1 MQGRGS
7 PTFSTLFQLGHE
19 LQESGRVEEAIDC
32 YERAI
37 RIDGEV
43 PEAHN
48 NLACAFLTLGQWE
61 HGAAALE
68 KALALRTEYA
78 AALDNLGLVRAHFER
93 HDEAVTLFARAADAE
108 PANARIHVHL
118 GDALL
123 ALQQYPQAQAAF
135 EAALRLAPYD
145 AAAHNGLGVA
155 LDELGQTKEAAGSF
169 RAALAVNPEFA
180 SATCNLGNVLLKAG
194 DIDGATACYERA
206 VALDP
211 RHGGYHWCLVNIR
224 AGAIGRRHLAQME
237 RLGTEMDTLPFAR
250 QIDLHFA
257 LASVYEHAGRYG
269 DAFQHLHAGNSQKRS
284 RIDYDE
290 RAQLNFFASLEG
302 AFSQAFLDAMHDC
315 GNPSARPAF
324 VFGMPR
330 SGTTLVEQ
338 LLAAH
343 PAVAAAGELH
353 VFEHAVSQELMVP
366 GMTLPQ
372 LRNSIRALGD
382 RYVSATDDL
391 AGGAARVTDKL
402 PHNFCFAP
410 LIHLALPNARMVH
423 VRRDRLDTCLSSYG
437 VHFERENLPYSY
449 DLGELGRYYSAY
461 ERLMAKW
468 RALLPADRFVEVDY
482 ERIVHDFEAQARR
495 LVMFCGLP
503 WDAKTLAFHEVRRTV
518 RTASKAQVRRPLYG
532 SSVGRGHR
540 FALHLG
546 PLIEALT
553 S

>member
-1 MQGRGS
+1 MQGRES
-7 PTFSTLFQLGHE
+7 PTFSKLFQMG
-19 LQESGRVEEAIDC
+19 QERQQSGRVREAIG
-32 YERAI
+32 YYKRAI
-37 RIDGEV
+37 GADGEV

-48 NLACAFLTLGQWE
+48 NLACAFLSLGQWE
-61 HGAAALE
+61 DGAAALE
-68 KALALRTEYA
+68 KALALRPEYA
-78 AALDNLGLVRAHFER
+78 AALDNLGLVRANFER
-93 HDEAVTLFARAADAE
+93 YDEAVILYARAAAAD
-108 PANARIHVHL
+108 PTNAKIQVHL

-135 EAALRLAPYD
+135 EAALQLAPHD
-145 AAAHNGLGVA
+145 AAAHNGLGLA
-155 LDELGQTKEAAGSF
+155 LDELGHIKEAEDSF
-169 RAALAVNPEFA
+169 RAALAVNPAFA

-194 DIDGATACYERA
+194 DIDGATACFERA
-206 VALDP
+206 LALEP
-211 RHGGYHWCLVNIR
+211 RHGGFHWCLVNIR
-224 AGAIGRRHLAQME
+224 AGAIDAGHLARME
-237 RLGTEMDTLPFAR
+237 RLGTEIDTLPLAQ

-257 LASVYEHAGRYG
+257 LASAYEHAGRYD
-269 DAFQHLHAGNSQKRS
+269 DAFQHLDAGNTQKRS

-302 AFSQAFLDAMHDC
+302 AFSEAFIDAMHDC
-315 GNPSARPAF
+315 GNPSARPIF

-343 PAVAAAGELH
+343 PAVTAAGELH
-353 VFEHAVSQELMVP
+353 VFERAVSEELMVP

-372 LRNSIRALGD
+372 LRRGIRALGD
-382 RYVSATDDL
+382 RYVSATDEL
-391 AGGAARVTDKL
+391 AAGAERVTDKL

-410 LIHLALPNARMVH
+410 LIHLALPNARLIH

-461 ERLMAKW
+461 ERLMASW
-468 RALLPADRFVEVDY
+468 RALLPADRFIEVDY
-482 ERIVHDFEAQARR
+482 ERIVHDFEAEARR
-495 LVMFCGLP
+495 LVTFCGLS

-518 RTASKAQVRRPLYG
+518 RTASNAQVRRPLYG

-540 FALHLG
+540 FAAHLG
-546 PLIEALT
+546 LLIEALT
-553 S
+553 